1 MRHVQ
6 WHQVPPVP
14 QARLLVRRKPLL
26 ENPYRLQGVRVLRL
40 GQQGRLPV
48 YMPRFRRHR
57 MLTQSSLLRVLV
69 PFAGAG
75 ALVGAFARSFGGA
88 GWILALLALSAAT
101 TAIIQQ
107 TLP

>member
-1 MRHVQ
+1 
-6 WHQVPPVP
+6 
-14 QARLLVRRKPLL
+14 
-26 ENPYRLQGVRVLRL
+26 
-40 GQQGRLPV
+40 
-48 YMPRFRRHR
+48 

-101 TAIIQQ
+101 TAVIQQ